1 MGNFSVPKDVHE
13 YKSGEGLETMGH
25 GEECLADCPRD
36 VWEGDIILDPEQQ
49 AAMLLAVNTTSQGKV
64 KMWPGGIVKYWW
76 DQNIK
81 PAARKVL
88 VKAMKEWEAKTCV
101 TFEETSKSGGGTVH
115 FTSDGHGDY
124 KSGCWA
130 SMGYSA
136 TRYHFLMLGPGCWTY
151 GIALHELGHTLGLDH
166 EHQRPHASE
175 FIKFEVQNVQKNAR
189 QWLAFGKP
197 GTDKELS
204 AGIPYDMASIMHYGP
219 TAFSANEKDTIK
231 VKEADE
237 FGNCRM
243 GQRAF
248 LSRGDILTVNLFHGC
263 PDHFCADL
271 HKNCQLWDKRGYCY
285 PGNLYQVW
293 MEANCPH
300 SCGKCECAD
309 RDATNC
315 PDWAK
320 KGYCLRDEKVR
331 RYGGFMKKNCRKS
344 CGMCMIEDAKSCQDQ
359 PAYGRAD
366 GCQKY
371 KDDPINGC
379 AAKKLW
385 RRRYFNKKCPKSCNL
400 CPHKPYCF

>member
-1 MGNFSVPKDVHE
+1 M
-13 YKSGEGLETMGH
+13 
-25 GEECLADCPRD
+25 
-36 VWEGDIILDPEQQ
+36 
-49 AAMLLAVNTTSQGKV
+49 
-64 KMWPGGIVKYWW
+64 
-76 DQNIK
+76 
-81 PAARKVL
+81 
-88 VKAMKEWEAKTCV
+88 
-101 TFEETSKSGGGTVH
+101 
-115 FTSDGHGDY
+115 
-124 KSGCWA
+124 
-130 SMGYSA
+130 
-136 TRYHFLMLGPGCWTY
+136 
-151 GIALHELGHTLGLDH
+151 
-166 EHQRPHASE
+166 
-175 FIKFEVQNVQKNAR
+175 
-189 QWLAFGKP
+189 

-219 TAFSANEKDTIK
+219 TAFSANKKDTIK
-231 VKEADE
+231 VKKTDE

-248 LSRGDILTVNLFHGC
+248 LSKGDILTVNLFYGC

-293 MEANCPH
+293 MEGNCP
-300 SCGKCECAD
+300 
-309 RDATNC
+309 
-315 PDWAK
+315 
-320 KGYCLRDEKVR
+320 R
-331 RYGGFMKKNCRKS
+331 RCGGFMKKNCRKS